1 MIRTTLLALALVGVA
16 DAAHAQMM
24 QRYDRYDVA
33 RDPYGRPFVG
43 APAQRSPGD
52 YTQEAPGPQPMD
64 QQAQAVSP
72 WRGTVP
78 HEERFRDEYGFR
90 YDAKGHRIDAQGYR
104 ISPHTTTP

>member
-16 DAAHAQMM
+16 GAAHAQTM

-43 APAQRSPGD
+43 GPPQVTSGD
-52 YTQEAPGPQPMD
+52 YRQEAPGLQPMD

-72 WRGTVP
+72 WRGTTP
-78 HEERFRDEYGFR
+78 HQEVFRDEYGFR
-90 YDAKGHRIDAQGYR
+90 YDAKGNRIDAQGYR